1 MKNTYIT
8 GPALY
13 SWKTLLTGVTLLF
26 MVLMGTTLVML
37 PFASKQAKA
46 SILNAVEE
54 EAGSNNPINE
64 ENKHGKNFSVSIIDY
79 TALLGS
85 LGAEDLDKFIPVTEN
100 VPDDLHSQ
108 TLIQPPD
115 KT

>member
-54 EAGSNNPINE
+54 EA
-64 ENKHGKNFSVSIIDY
+64 
-79 TALLGS
+79 
-85 LGAEDLDKFIPVTEN
+85 EDLDKFIPVTEN

-115 KT
+115 KA